1 MEQHLFSPDLSANGI
16 SYLNIK
22 GEDKGGSSITRIIGV
37 CVGVDDQVS
46 TGVEKPV
53 KLSSFNKE
61 VTCTVYPSMFD
72 TQLNIEMSSNRM
84 INVSVI
90 LYDLTGK
97 PVLNSTFDIHP
108 GVNRHQI
115 EYPATLSK
123 QMHLLRIIDNNSS
136 EVLEVLRVIKL

>member
-1 MEQHLFSPDLSANGI
+1 
-16 SYLNIK
+16 
-22 GEDKGGSSITRIIGV
+22 
-37 CVGVDDQVS
+37 
-46 TGVEKPV
+46 
-53 KLSSFNKE
+53 
-61 VTCTVYPSMFD
+61 MFD

-136 EVLEVLRVIKL
+136 EVLEVLKAIKI